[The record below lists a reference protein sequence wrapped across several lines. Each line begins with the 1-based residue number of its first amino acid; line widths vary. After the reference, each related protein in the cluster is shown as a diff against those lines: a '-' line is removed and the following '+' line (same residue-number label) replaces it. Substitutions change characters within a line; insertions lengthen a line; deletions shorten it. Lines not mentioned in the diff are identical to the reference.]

1 MIKHPS
7 DTYGD
12 KRSPILALFQKML
25 LTKPEDDPFLRSIK
39 DGAFIFTYVH
49 AQMKNRRV
57 VMKEFKSKRADI
69 TMVVVR
75 CRFLRMRFV
84 LLLLLLSLFGFNELH
99 EMGEKE

>member
-57 VMKEFKSKRADI
+57 VMKEFKSNRAD
-69 TMVVVR
+69 MDGGALGR
-75 CRFLRMRFV
+75 GCV
-84 LLLLLLSLFGFNELH
+84 LCCCLSLGLTNY
-99 EMGEKE
+99 

>member
-57 VMKEFKSKRADI
+57 VMKEFKSKSADMM
-69 TMVVVR
+69 MVVRLVFADAF
-75 CRFLRMRFV
+75 CV
-84 LLLLLLSLFGFNELH
+84 VVVVVSLWV
-99 EMGEKE
+99 

>member
-57 VMKEFKSKRADI
+57 VMKEFKSKSADMM
-69 TMVVVR
+69 MVVRLVFADAF
-75 CRFLRMRFV
+75 CV
-84 LLLLLLSLFGFNELH
+84 VVVGVVSLWV
-99 EMGEKE
+99 

>member
-7 DTYGD
+7 DTHGD

-57 VMKEFKSKRADI
+57 VMKEFKSKSADMM
-69 TMVVVR
+69 MVVRLVFADAF
-75 CRFLRMRFV
+75 CV
-84 LLLLLLSLFGFNELH
+84 VVVVVSLWV
-99 EMGEKE
+99 

>member
-7 DTYGD
+7 ETYGD

-57 VMKEFKSKRADI
+57 VMKEFKSKSADMM
-69 TMVVVR
+69 MVVRLVFADAF
-75 CRFLRMRFV
+75 CV
-84 LLLLLLSLFGFNELH
+84 VVVVGSLWV
-99 EMGEKE
+99 

>member
-75 CRFLRMRFV
+75 LVFADAFCV
-84 LLLLLLSLFGFNELH
+84 VVVVVVVVVVSLWV
-99 EMGEKE
+99 

>member
-57 VMKEFKSKRADI
+57 VMKEFKSKSADMM
-69 TMVVVR
+69 MVVRLVFADAFF
-75 CRFLRMRFV
+75 CCCCCC
-84 LLLLLLSLFGFNELH
+84 LSLGLTNY
-99 EMGEKE
+99 

>member
-57 VMKEFKSKRADI
+57 VMKEFKSKSADMMI
-69 TMVVVR
+69 VVRLVFADAFCVVV
-75 CRFLRMRFV
+75 V
-84 LLLLLLSLFGFNELH
+84 VVVVSLWV
-99 EMGEKE
+99 

>member
-12 KRSPILALFQKML
+12 KRSPILALFLKML

-57 VMKEFKSKRADI
+57 VMKEFKSKSADMM
-69 TMVVVR
+69 MVVRLVFADAF
-75 CRFLRMRFV
+75 CV
-84 LLLLLLSLFGFNELH
+84 VVVVVSLWV
-99 EMGEKE
+99 

>member
-57 VMKEFKSKRADI
+57 VMKEFKSKSADMM
-69 TMVVVR
+69 MVVRLVFADAF
-75 CRFLRMRFV
+75 CV
-84 LLLLLLSLFGFNELH
+84 VVVVVVVVSLWV
-99 EMGEKE
+99 

>member
-57 VMKEFKSKRADI
+57 VMKEFKSKSADMM
-69 TMVVVR
+69 MVVRLVFAVAF
-75 CRFLRMRFV
+75 CV
-84 LLLLLLSLFGFNELH
+84 VVVVVSLWV
-99 EMGEKE
+99 

>member
-57 VMKEFKSKRADI
+57 VMKEFKSKSADMM
-69 TMVVVR
+69 MVVRLVFADAF
-75 CRFLRMRFV
+75 CV
-84 LLLLLLSLFGFNELH
+84 VVVVVVVSLWV
-99 EMGEKE
+99 

>member
-69 TMVVVR
+69 TMVVRLVFADAF
-75 CRFLRMRFV
+75 CV
-84 LLLLLLSLFGFNELH
+84 VVVVVVSLWV
-99 EMGEKE
+99 

>member
-49 AQMKNRRV
+49 AQMKNRRG
-57 VMKEFKSKRADI
+57 VMKEFKSKSADMM
-69 TMVVVR
+69 MVVRLVFADAF
-75 CRFLRMRFV
+75 CV
-84 LLLLLLSLFGFNELH
+84 VVVVVSLWV
-99 EMGEKE
+99 

>member
-57 VMKEFKSKRADI
+57 VMKEFKSKSADMM
-69 TMVVVR
+69 MVVRLVFADAF
-75 CRFLRMRFV
+75 CV
-84 LLLLLLSLFGFNELH
+84 VVVVVVSLWV
-99 EMGEKE
+99 